1 MKILC
6 FILFIF
12 SIEIYAQSNK
22 FMALEV
28 EHKSTTRRIKFFVQD
43 KLTFKLKDD
52 KRKYTGII
60 TELSDTTLVINNKFI
75 ISYKDIDKV
84 IIDNSNH
91 LTRAASAFL
100 IGCGAGYLA
109 LDALNNAINGNR
121 PILRLL
127 DIEIGVGLVAIGEAI
142 KILTIK
148 RYKINKK
155 HHIKFIDDTP

>member
-6 FILFIF
+6 FILFVF
-12 SIEIYAQSNK
+12 SVELFAQSNK
-22 FMALEV
+22 FMALEI
-28 EHKSTTRRIKFFVQD
+28 EHKSTTKRIKFYVKD
-43 KLTFKLKDD
+43 KITFKLKDD
-52 KRKYTGII
+52 KRKYAGII
-60 TELSDTTLVINNKFI
+60 TELSDTTLIINNKFI
-75 ISYKDIDKV
+75 ISYRDISKV
-84 IIDNSNH
+84 IVDNSNH

-127 DIEIGVGLVAIGEAI
+127 DIEIGVGLIVIGGTI
-142 KILTIK
+142 KYFSFK

>member
-1 MKILC
+1 
-6 FILFIF
+6 
-12 SIEIYAQSNK
+12 
-22 FMALEV
+22 MALEV